1 MKRFLQQIF
10 SHTKKYSK
18 RVYLIFVGGILV
30 GICTGAVAYI
40 LRPLLDN
47 LFISKDEQMLY
58 ILPLIIVGIYLI
70 KGVGRYMQSYYSAFV
85 ATKVANDLR
94 SLLLERIIY
103 LDLHSFQRLN
113 SGQILTKI
121 IADVDKIKLFLQNNM
136 ASSVRSVVTAICLIG
151 VVAYNSPKLAFLALF
166 IIPAMAYPLRIFA
179 KKMKRYSKESQEKIA
194 TVLHKMNEVLNNFE
208 IIKSFR
214 TEQLESQKFKQK
226 TKEYFDNHIQ
236 AEKTNAKV
244 GPIMEIIS
252 ALVLALTIIV
262 GGSDVLSGN
271 ITPGAFFSFI
281 TALLMLYEPLKSL
294 SLDYNR
300 LQESIASYERLG
312 QTLELVPSITDGDRE
327 LSEPIK
333 SIAFEDVHLAYEQ
346 TQALRGIDVKIKQG
360 DIVALIGASGG
371 GKSSFINL
379 ISRFYDTS
387 RGAVLLNG
395 SDIKSFTQTSLRAK
409 ISLVSQRTF
418 IFNDTIQNNI
428 IYGHSLDYAR
438 LQDAIKQ
445 AHCDFVQ
452 TLPSKEQTLLEEF
465 GTNLSGGQRQRIAI
479 ARAIYKQPDIY
490 IFDEATSAL
499 DNNSE
504 QYIKQSI
511 KELAKDKIVFLVAHK
526 MSLIDFANKVLI
538 FESGKIVASDN
549 YNNIVNSPAFAE
561 LTHTKRDDE
570 YRTNNHANANHPNQR
585 ANTI

>member
-1 MKRFLQQIF
+1 MKRFLQQIYE
-10 SHTKKYSK
+10 HTRKYL
-18 RVYLIFVGGILV
+18 RQVYLILLGGVLV
-30 GICTGAVAYI
+30 GICTGAVAYV

-58 ILPLIIVGIYLI
+58 ILPLIIVGIYII
-70 KGVGRYMQSYYSAFV
+70 KGMGRYMQSYYSAFV

-94 SLLLERIIY
+94 STLLERIIY

-121 IADVDKIKLFLQNNM
+121 VADVDKVKLFLQNNI
-136 ASSVRSVVTAICLIG
+136 AGSVRSVVTTFCLIG
-151 VVAYNSPKLAFLALF
+151 VVTYNSPKLAFLALF
-166 IIPAMAYPLRIFA
+166 ILPSMAYPLGLFA
-179 KKMKRYSKESQEKIA
+179 KKMKRYSKESQEKIS
-194 TVLHKMNEVLNNFE
+194 TVLHKMNEILSNFE
-208 IIKSFR
+208 VIKSFR
-214 TEQLESQKFKQK
+214 TEQLESQKFGEK
-226 TKEYFDNHIQ
+226 TQEYFDNHIQ

-252 ALVLALTIIV
+252 ALVLAVTIIV
-262 GGSDVLSGN
+262 GGNDVLSSN

-300 LQESIASYERLG
+300 LQESIASYERIE
-312 QTLELVPSITDGDRE
+312 QTLELKSNIIDGSEKLINPVRSIVFQNVS
-327 LSEPIK
+327 LS
-333 SIAFEDVHLAYEQ
+333 YEQ
-346 TQALRGIDVKIKQG
+346 TKALNDISVDITQG

-387 RGAVLLNG
+387 HGTILVNNV
-395 SDIKSFTQTSLRAK
+395 DIKNLTQTSLRAK

-418 IFNDTIQNNI
+418 IFNDTIENNI
-428 IYGHSLDYAR
+428 IYGHKLDKGK
-438 LQDAIKQ
+438 LETAIKQ
-445 AHCDFVQ
+445 AHCDFIQ
-452 TLPSKEQTLLEEF
+452 TLPSTEQTILEEF

-499 DNNSE
+499 DHTSE

-511 KELAKDKIVFLVAHK
+511 KELAKNKIVFLVAHK
-526 MSLIDFANKVLI
+526 MSSIDFANKIFI

-549 YNNIVNSPAFAE
+549 YNNIIKHPAFTQ

-570 YRTNNHANANHPNQR
+570 YSANSLTSNAPNHLHS
-585 ANTI
+585 